1 VTAVPTTSRPGAG
14 PPATA
19 GVVVSGVAKTY
30 GRGPT
35 ETIALAE
42 VDLEVPAGRWVTLI
56 GPSGCGKSTLLR
68 IVAGLL
74 EPDRGRVEI
83 FGRTPHQATEDK
95 QIGYV
100 PQSPALL
107 PWRTAIGNVRL
118 PLQVNR
124 RADRRRG
131 AHRGASAPAT
141 QAPATQ
147 APNDATGSPATSID
161 AATALLRDVGLGDA
175 LHKYPSEMS
184 GGMQQRVAIA
194 RAFALAA
201 PLLVMDEPFS
211 ALDELTRES
220 LRHQLLEL
228 WHAHRATVLFVTHS
242 VAEAV
247 TLSDTVVVMSPHPGR
262 VAGIVPIEIGRPRPE
277 GIEDTP
283 AFHEAEAAL
292 RRLLRNPS

>member
-1 VTAVPTTSRPGAG
+1 VTAAPSSRHPGDDQPTS
-14 PPATA
+14 A
-19 GVVVSGVAKTY
+19 GVAVTGVAKTY
-30 GRGPT
+30 RSGT
-35 ETIALAE
+35 TTSVALAE

-74 EPDRGRVEI
+74 EPDRGSVRI
-83 FGRTPHQATEDK
+83 FGRTPRQAAAGK

-107 PWRTAIGNVRL
+107 PWRSALDNVRL

-124 RADRRRG
+124 RRDRPDSKDR
-131 AHRGASAPAT
+131 AL
-141 QAPATQ
+141 
-147 APNDATGSPATSID
+147 
-161 AATALLRDVGLGDA
+161 ALLSDVGLA
-175 LHKYPSEMS
+175 ESAHKYPSELS

-228 WHAHRATVLFVTHS
+228 WHAHQATVLFVTHS

-262 VAGIVPIEIGRPRPE
+262 VAGIVPVDLGRPRPP

-283 AFHEAEAAL
+283 DFHSAEAAI
-292 RRLLRNPS
+292 RRLLRGASGEPSKTVHQ

>member
-1 VTAVPTTSRPGAG
+1 
-14 PPATA
+14 
-19 GVVVSGVAKTY
+19 
-30 GRGPT
+30 
-35 ETIALAE
+35 
-42 VDLEVPAGRWVTLI
+42 VTLI

-74 EPDRGRVEI
+74 EPDRGTVEI
-83 FGRTPHQATEDK
+83 FGRTPRQATTDK

-124 RADRRRG
+124 GADRRRAARDAAARSRSG
-131 AHRGASAPAT
+131 ERGA
-141 QAPATQ
+141 
-147 APNDATGSPATSID
+147 
-161 AATALLRDVGLGDA
+161 AATTTDEAVALLRDVGLGDA
-175 LHKYPSEMS
+175 LHKYPAEMS

-194 RAFALAA
+194 RAFALAP

-228 WHAHRATVLFVTHS
+228 WHAHQTTVLFVTHS

-262 VAGIVPIEIGRPRPE
+262 VAGTVPIGLGRPRPE

-283 AFHEAEAAL
+283 PFHEAEAAL
-292 RRLLRNPS
+292 RHLLRAPR